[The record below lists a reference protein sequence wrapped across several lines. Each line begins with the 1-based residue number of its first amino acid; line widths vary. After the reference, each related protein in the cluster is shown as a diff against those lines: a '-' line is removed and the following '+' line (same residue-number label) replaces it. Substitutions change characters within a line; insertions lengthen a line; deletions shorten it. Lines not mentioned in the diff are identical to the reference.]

1 MNLAHL
7 FTEKYK
13 HIKKNMKKDPLLNTC
28 NSCNISIA
36 NLMLILY
43 PSKFTAVFFL
53 ISLK

>member
-7 FTEKYK
+7 FIEKYK

-28 NSCNISIA
+28 NSRNISIA

-43 PSKFTAVFFL
+43 SNKFTSVFVL
-53 ISLK
+53 ISL